1 LVIPMLCSMI
11 SHEFWTCSCYSL
23 TAWTG
28 LDWWWA
34 GARDAIE
41 VDLRG
46 PGSRIRRA
54 IPSCKFIH
62 ERRGEGVGREW
73 SGAERAARLLRLRE
87 GGSSNGAAME
97 QRGACAPGPLRRA
110 VALQL
115 AAVSVPGVA
124 EGRLR
129 VRAAGARG
137 GR

>member
-1 LVIPMLCSMI
+1 VGP
-11 SHEFWTCSCYSL
+11 EVGFGGPFPRASL
-23 TAWTG
+23 ST
-28 LDWWWA
+28 
-34 GARDAIE
+34 
-41 VDLRG
+41 
-46 PGSRIRRA
+46 
-54 IPSCKFIH
+54 
-62 ERRGEGVGREW
+62 RGEGREW

>member
-1 LVIPMLCSMI
+1 VQVLLLVDR
-11 SHEFWTCSCYSL
+11 
-23 TAWTG
+23 AG

-46 PGSRIRRA
+46 PGRRIRRA
-54 IPSCKFIH
+54 IPSQVYP
-62 ERRGEGVGREW
+62 REGKEW
-73 SGAERAARLLRLRE
+73 SGAGGQAPAAAGRR
-87 GGSSNGAAME
+87 SNGAAME
-97 QRGACAPGPLRRA
+97 QRGACAPGRLRRA

-124 EGRLR
+124 EDVEGRLR